1 MKSKSSKKVLKKMSK
16 QLDKSSRLHAGQADK
31 IRNLI
36 STNEGSNK
44 SNPRIPRKPGQ
55 PAGSKKH
62 SDLYTDENP
71 KGTIHGLGF
80 KDTAT
85 AKSSVSKIRN
95 SSRSHAHKI
104 QAAVAMEQRA
114 REMGKSSE
122 AAVYRKFIDGM
133 KKKTKQKVSEGSD
146 KGGLRGWFEGGGW
159 DRYDSKGNKIGKCGG
174 RKPGEAKPK
183 CFSKEKAAALGKK
196 GRAQA
201 VRRKRRE
208 DPNPNRSGKPIDTP
222 STKKGLKM
230 RRKDSSTEIYSDVYT
245 RLAETLVRTL
255 LKKKDACY
263 HKVKATA
270 KVFPSAY
277 ASGRIVQC
285 RKKGAANYGKSKK

>member
-1 MKSKSSKKVLKKMSK
+1 MSK

-31 IRNLI
+31 IRNLL

-122 AAVYRKFIDGM
+122 AAIYRKFIDSM
-133 KKKTKQKVSEGSD
+133 KKKTKNINEDLRKWVQQRWVDIGAPK
-146 KGGLRGWFEGGGW
+146 KGGGFKPCGR
-159 DRYDSKGNKIGKCGG
+159 SKGEK
-174 RKPGEAKPK
+174 RKGYPK
-183 CFSKEKAAALGKK
+183 CVPAAKAASMSKGQRRSAVKRKRAAGNPGGKPTMVSTFKKRAKKREAFERLGQIIEGKLCPKGKAAAK
-196 GRAQA
+196 
-201 VRRKRRE
+201 RKF
-208 DPNPNRSGKPIDTP
+208 
-222 STKKGLKM
+222 
-230 RRKDSSTEIYSDVYT
+230 DVY
-245 RLAETLVRTL
+245 
-255 LKKKDACY
+255 
-263 HKVKATA
+263 
-270 KVFPSAY
+270 PSAY
-277 ASGRIVQC
+277 ANMYASAVCSGKVKPGGK
-285 RKKGAANYGKSKK
+285 KKGKKK